1 MSDLGF
7 ELGVGVGGGVHGV
20 SFGVVFLLGVSQ
32 RFLMYI
38 YSTTLRLMSA
48 TFSM

>member
-20 SFGVVFLLGVSQ
+20 SFGVVACWG
-32 RFLMYI
+32 
-38 YSTTLRLMSA
+38 A
-48 TFSM
+48 PTFPHILV